1 MSVLYRAAE
10 RPAWGFSISRYL
22 RNLDWILLLSTLGL
36 VCLGLVMIY
45 SATAADPSLDTDTSA
60 HYVRTQAVGLGLG
73 LVLLVGVSLLDF
85 TWFRRAHKVLYGL
98 SVALLLLTLIFG
110 AERMGARRW
119 LTLLFFDLQ
128 TSELVKLLVIMAL
141 AGLLAGG
148 VELRHRFS
156 FVALTVLYVAAP
168 SLLIFLQPDLGT
180 AVVFIF
186 FLLFMLVAWGIDWRH
201 LAMLL
206 GLGVGGVLA
215 VLRVFPNVLGVQLLE
230 PYQVQRILVF
240 LDPEKD
246 PAGQGYQLLQSKIAV
261 ASGMYTGK
269 GFMEGTQTHLNF
281 LPAHHTDFI
290 FAVLGEELGFLGAS
304 LLLLLYALV
313 LWRILRT
320 AAQSKSLFGSLICV
334 GVGSVI
340 LFQVFVNIGMSIGI
354 MPITGLPLPFISY
367 GSSSLVVFLI
377 GVGLV
382 ESVRVHSRT
391 ALYGGRFRRE
401 SYGQMAN
408 QAY

>member
-36 VCLGLVMIY
+36 VCFGLAMIY
-45 SATAADPSLDTDTSA
+45 SATATDPSLDTSG
-60 HYVRTQAVGLGLG
+60 HYVRAQAVGLGLG

-85 TWFRRAHKVLYGL
+85 TWFRGAHKVLYGL
-98 SVALLLLTLIFG
+98 SIALLLLTLAVG

-119 LTLLFFDLQ
+119 LVLPFFDLQ

-156 FVALTVLYVAAP
+156 FVALTVLYVAVP

-180 AVVFIF
+180 ALVFIF

-201 LAMLL
+201 LAILL
-206 GLGVGGVLA
+206 GTGVGGVLA
-215 VLRVFPNVLGVQLLE
+215 VLRVSPNVLGVQLLE
-230 PYQVQRILVF
+230 PYQIERILVF

-354 MPITGLPLPFISY
+354 VPITGLPLPFISY